1 VDGLANCTQ
10 LTSLVLSACK
20 ALQNVDGLANC
31 TQLTILDLR
40 GCDALENVD
49 GLANCTQIT
58 SLKLSNCDALQ
69 NVDALA
75 TWTQLNSLSMGACP
89 QVRPKPS
96 PVEMGNR
103 EQVSLYQVNVM
114 RRVGLE
120 VTASLSD
127 LAQSKKKPPRKR
139 PKGAKKSQFTKIRK
153 LLKQRDFGTINT
165 GIELARSLDDPE
177 IFEALL
183 GGWRIYKG
191 PDPEP
196 YWSHSIRAS
205 APLNGALLFREDFE
219 GETLTRKWANNTRPY
234 FVYALV
240 NLMAY
245 APESTKMD
253 PSIERPNVT
262 DLALNTLFWP
272 ALPPCLSE
280 FKNLAYLDLR
290 SWIVTNRGN
299 YDFECWSN
307 KSFDWRNK
315 CKIENLDAVSTLAPG
330 AKVLLP

>member
-10 LTSLVLSACK
+10 LTSLNLSSCD
-20 ALQNVDGLANC
+20 ALQEVDGLATC
-31 TQLTILDLR
+31 TQLTSLDLSY
-40 GCDALENVD
+40 CE
-49 GLANCTQIT
+49 
-58 SLKLSNCDALQ
+58 SLQ

-75 TWTQLNSLSMGACP
+75 NWTQLSSLSMGACP

-96 PVEMGNR
+96 PVKMGNQV
-103 EQVSLYQVNVM
+103 QVSLYQVKVM

-120 VTASLSD
+120 VPASLSD
-127 LAQSKKKPPRKR
+127 LAQSKKKPTPKR
-139 PKGAKKSQFTKIRK
+139 PKGAKKTQFTKIRK
-153 LLKQRDFGTINT
+153 FLKQRDFGAIHT

-196 YWSHSIRAS
+196 YWSHSIRADN
-205 APLNGALLFREDFE
+205 PLNGALLFSEDFG

-234 FVYALV
+234 FMYALV

-245 APESTKMD
+245 APEGTKMD
-253 PSIERPNVT
+253 SSIERPNVT

-290 SWIVTNRGN
+290 SWIATNNGN
-299 YDFECWSN
+299 YDFSCWGN
-307 KSFDWRNK
+307 KSFDWQNK
-315 CKIENLDAVSTLAPG
+315 CKIEDLDTVSTLAPG